1 MVEQLGSGVPGI
13 LQSYSR
19 NCFNFS
25 QNFLKMA
32 FPKESD
38 ETEGGST
45 GGPMGGP
52 IDGPMGYLTD
62 RQKEILSFIK
72 KDTRLTIRKLAKF
85 LNINVSQVQDHI
97 ALLKEKGIIVRIGGT
112 RGYWKILLEE
122 KDSLKKK
129 IRIGLY

>member
-13 LQSYSR
+13 LESYSR

-52 IDGPMGYLTD
+52 INGPMGDLTD
-62 RQKEILSFIK
+62 RQKEILSLIK
-72 KDTRLTIRKLAKF
+72 KDTRLTIRKLAKL

-97 ALLKEKGIIVRIGGT
+97 AL
-112 RGYWKILLEE
+112 
-122 KDSLKKK
+122 
-129 IRIGLY
+129 

>member
-13 LQSYSR
+13 LESYSR

-52 IDGPMGYLTD
+52 ICGPIGDLTD
-62 RQKEILSFIK
+62 RQKEILSLIE
-72 KDTRLTIRKLAKF
+72 KDTKLTIRKLAKL
-85 LNINVSQVQDHI
+85 LNINVSAVQDHI

-129 IRIGLY
+129 LE